1 MRMWNMHFM
10 NVEIRGLPV
19 RIDSLFLLCL
29 WWSLNSDCPVWW
41 HVPSSIEPHCHSQ
54 NITFTWSLMHTYAK
68 WVGGLSVVLFNTLGI
83 CGYLCWRAVD
93 QLLHCR
99 ESEGLSSLSY
109 GQVACNNLHS
119 LSFLFHVVFHD
130 LFLLRSGFL
139 QSLPE
144 FIFWPILHVELTS
157 YLLVLKPTSSVWLSP
172 FLY

>member
-99 ESEGLSSLSY
+99 NYQVQWFPENLKVFPPSVMDKWLAITCTLFLSSFMLFSMTSSY
-109 GQVACNNLHS
+109 FDQVFFSPYLS
-119 LSFLFHVVFHD
+119 LSFGQFCMWNSQVI
-130 LFLLRSGFL
+130 S
-139 QSLPE
+139 
-144 FIFWPILHVELTS
+144 
-157 YLLVLKPTSSVWLSP
+157 
-172 FLY
+172 